1 MGSHPTLWLA
11 FAAGFLSFI
20 SPCVLPLY
28 PSYISYISGVTFAR
42 GESQTLGHRMKAL
55 AHTFF
60 FVLGFAIIFFA
71 LGMSATLLGQVF
83 IDYRDVIRVV
93 GGIIVIVMGLTLTGL
108 VKLKWLMMERK
119 WEYRGKKAGY
129 ITSVLIGISFAAGW
143 TPCIGPILASV
154 LVLTATQSTFGIALI
169 LAYIVGFAI
178 PFFILAFTMSSVRK
192 LARYGAILS
201 KVGGYLMIF
210 MGFLLATNMMSK
222 ITIWLIQIYGGFTG
236 F

>member
-28 PSYISYISGVTFAR
+28 PSYISYITGVTFA
-42 GESQTLGHRMKAL
+42 GGQGQTLNHRIKAL
-55 AHTFF
+55 THTFF
-60 FVLGFAIIFFA
+60 FVLGFAIIFLA
-71 LGMSATLLGQVF
+71 LGLSATLLGQVF
-83 IDYRDVIRVV
+83 IDYRNVIRIV
-93 GGIIVIVMGLTLTGL
+93 GGIIVLVMGLTLTGL
-108 VKLKWLMMERK
+108 VTPKWLMMEKK
-119 WEYRGKKAGY
+119 WEYRGGKAGY
-129 ITSVLIGISFAAGW
+129 VTSVLIGISFAAGW

-154 LVLTATQSTFGIALI
+154 LVLSATQSSFGMALI
-169 LAYIVGFAI
+169 LAYILGFAI
-178 PFFILAFTMSSVRK
+178 PFFILAFTMGSVRK

-210 MGFLLATNMMSK
+210 MGFLLASNMMSK
-222 ITIWLIQIYGGFTG
+222 ITIWLIKLYGGFTG